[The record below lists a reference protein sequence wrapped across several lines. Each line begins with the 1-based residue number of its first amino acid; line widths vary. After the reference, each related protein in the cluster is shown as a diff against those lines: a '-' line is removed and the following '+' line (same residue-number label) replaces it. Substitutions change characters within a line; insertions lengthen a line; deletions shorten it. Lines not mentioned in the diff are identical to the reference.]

1 MELSPAERQLLL
13 AHRLAVFDG
22 CVVYDAQ
29 PPVSAEHVQRLAE
42 GLAGPIPED
51 LLRLWRTCFG
61 GRLGYDLEVDYD
73 GHRHPFSFSELFY
86 PDSDGY
92 HDLWGWIDRPLLL
105 EAARKQYAHF
115 RVRDARQANPLGQ
128 PGLHIGPRL
137 RRIRRLPE
145 ALSLKVQYLLR
156 LHRPLRPGGLPGNV
170 LELEPFPGQTTIF
183 LPSFLPPIHAEHD
196 QMHNQQQAQAP
207 DGHAQ
212 EWFFLPLSL
221 QVPPLE
227 LQ

>member
-42 GLAGPIPED
+42 GLAGPIPEE

-92 HDLWGWIDRPLLL
+92 HDLWGWIEQSSSWRRKPRQKK
-105 EAARKQYAHF
+105 AATGTASWPTCRSVASSTWSGSTSASNPAPSM
-115 RVRDARQANPLGQ
+115 AR
-128 PGLHIGPRL
+128 
-137 RRIRRLPE
+137 
-145 ALSLKVQYLLR
+145 
-156 LHRPLRPGGLPGNV
+156 
-170 LELEPFPGQTTIF
+170 
-183 LPSFLPPIHAEHD
+183 
-196 QMHNQQQAQAP
+196 
-207 DGHAQ
+207 
-212 EWFFLPLSL
+212 
-221 QVPPLE
+221 
-227 LQ
+227 